1 MNNEYLGFML
11 FDRDGEI
18 HTYDIERQGDKLVA
32 GTCCNT
38 GLLPELEMDYDW
50 DVSEEENLQEFHQM
64 LWYHDFSKN
73 A

>member
-1 MNNEYLGFML
+1 MNNEYLGIME
-11 FDRDGEI
+11 FDSGS
-18 HTYDIERQGDKLVA
+18 YYYIERQGDKLVA

-50 DVSEEENLQEFHQM
+50 DVSEEENLQELHQM